1 MSSHD
6 ALCQA
11 LRRTFR
17 ADVEPVEITAD
28 SSNRSLDEAHSNL
41 FEFRLSCRCEIM
53 RSLRGKLNLS
63 LGALTVLVLLFLL
76 AAFAS
81 TQTPTPSTQ
90 QSGAAATPAPTPD
103 HKVDN
108 AAAQNAVNDQAK
120 PGDDARQAQLV
131 ADTAKLFQLAQE
143 LQAEVA
149 KSGKNTLSIS
159 VMKKAAEVEKLAR
172 SLKERMRNQ

>member
-1 MSSHD
+1 M
-6 ALCQA
+6 
-11 LRRTFR
+11 
-17 ADVEPVEITAD
+17 
-28 SSNRSLDEAHSNL
+28 
-41 FEFRLSCRCEIM
+41 M

-63 LGALTVLVLLFLL
+63 LGALFVLVLLF
-76 AAFAS
+76 AGFAS
-81 TQTPTPSTQ
+81 TQAPTPSTQ
-90 QSGAAATPAPTPD
+90 QSGAAATPAQTPD

-108 AAAQNAVNDQAK
+108 AAAQNAAKDQAK